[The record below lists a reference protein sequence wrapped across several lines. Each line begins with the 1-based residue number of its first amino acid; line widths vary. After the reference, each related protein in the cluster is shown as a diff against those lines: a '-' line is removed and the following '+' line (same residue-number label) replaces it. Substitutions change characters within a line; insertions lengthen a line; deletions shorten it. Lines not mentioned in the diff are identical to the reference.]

1 MKVKITKLNKYVLI
15 GIMALLVIAGCD
27 NKDNNKTN
35 GNKANTMNIKK
46 DISTEEIAKYN
57 EYAKLS
63 DEPNSEEWNVFFT
76 EIKKEEFISKTGETE
91 NIKNLSE
98 AAAFM
103 ESLDNST
110 NLIGEYIKEITDV
123 MQKSPKMEAIDKNA
137 ENLIN
142 SLVEEQKVLTEI
154 NDYFE
159 KGDYKTDKLA
169 RVSELNDK
177 YKVVLQNRQENS
189 KIFSNSLREF
199 AQIINQKME
208 KQLQKDGKTA
218 KLNILKFVNSV
229 NKFGE
234 TAFGKNNLNFDE
246 TEVKA
251 LEEANNNVQKAYK
264 AVSEMTLE
272 NAKKENIS
280 EADFKKIKETS
291 KILSENIQKMMT
303 GVKNQNIQD
312 VVMSASNVLSAKT
325 DLENTFNVLM
335 LQK

>member
-1 MKVKITKLNKYVLI
+1 MKFKITKLNKYVLI

-27 NKDNNKTN
+27 NKGNNKTN
-35 GNKANTMNIKK
+35 GNKSKTMNVKK
-46 DISTEEIAKYN
+46 DISAEEIAKYN

-63 DEPNSEEWNVFFT
+63 DVPNSEEWNTFFT

-98 AAAFM
+98 ATTFM
-103 ESLDNST
+103 ESLDNSI

-123 MQKSPKMEAIDKNA
+123 MQKSPKMEAIDKNV
-137 ENLIN
+137 ENLVN

-159 KGDYKTDKLA
+159 KGDYKVDKLA
-169 RVSELNDK
+169 KTGELNDK

-199 AQIINQKME
+199 AQMINQKME
-208 KQLQKDGKTA
+208 NQLQKDGKIT

-234 TAFGKNNLNFDE
+234 VAFGKNNLNFDE

-251 LEEANNNVQKAYK
+251 LEEANKKVQIAYK
-264 AVSEMTLE
+264 TISEMTLE
-272 NAKKENIS
+272 NAKKENIN
-280 EADFKKIKETS
+280 EANFKKIKETS

>member
-1 MKVKITKLNKYVLI
+1 MKLKKYVLI
-15 GIMALLVIAGCD
+15 GIMALLVLAGCD
-27 NKDNNKTN
+27 NKGN
-35 GNKANTMNIKK
+35 GKNDKDKVEVTDVKR
-46 DISTEEIAKYN
+46 DISAEEIAKYN
-57 EYAKLS
+57 EYSKLS
-63 DEPNSEEWNVFFT
+63 DVPNSEEWNTFFT
-76 EIKKEEFISKTGETE
+76 EIKKDEFTNEAG
-91 NIKNLSE
+91 NIKNISE
-98 AAAFM
+98 VPAFM
-103 ESLDNST
+103 GNLNNSI
-110 NLIGEYIKEITDV
+110 NLTGEYIKEITDV

-169 RVSELNDK
+169 KAGELNDK
-177 YKVVLQNRQENS
+177 YKVVLQNRQENY
-189 KIFSNSLREF
+189 KIFANSLHEI

-208 KQLQKDGKTA
+208 NQLQKDGKTV

-229 NKFGE
+229 DKFGK

-246 TEVKA
+246 NEVKM
-251 LEEANNNVQKAYK
+251 LEEANNDVQSTYK

-280 EADFKKIKETS
+280 EVDFKKIKESS
-291 KILSENIQKMMT
+291 KTLSENMQKMLI

-312 VVMSASNVLSAKT
+312 VVMSASNILSAKT
-325 DLENTFNVLM
+325 DLENVFNVLM